1 MYTERRNED
10 RRESKESVR
19 FELGGQL
26 HFGTMRNL
34 SQAGCMIES
43 PGIEAEIGA
52 RCEIRLIPGYV
63 ASGRIAWQL
72 GEAIG
77 ISFHLP
83 IPIGLVREYSLD
95 DWPMRAENIQ

>member
-10 RRESKESVR
+10 RRDSKESVR

-95 DWPMRAENIQ
+95 DWPMRAENIR

>member
-10 RRESKESVR
+10 RRDSKESVR
-19 FELGGQL
+19 FELCGQL